1 MTPSP
6 GGARCEAEKW
16 QVVAPDGVGRGVCPR
31 RALPHS
37 ARLRRPTRRKL
48 ARQPGAG
55 GRPGLRWPVGGRGN
69 VVPLM
74 HACGHDLHITAGLGA
89 AGLMSK
95 NTDAWSGTYIAL
107 FQPGEQ
113 TAAGAR
119 SMVEDGLRRSLAIH
133 MITVY
138 G

>member
-1 MTPSP
+1 LTPSP

-31 RALPHS
+31 RAPPHS

-55 GRPGLRWPVGGRGN
+55 GRPGLRWPVG
-69 VVPLM
+69 
-74 HACGHDLHITAGLGA
+74 GHDLHITAGLGA